1 LGVLIL
7 NAVVIAVIVML
18 ILSLLRIN
26 VVFALVIGAFIG
38 GLSGG
43 LDVATTIQTFTDGLG
58 ANANVALSYAL
69 LGAFAVALSKTGL
82 PDAMVSGAIK
92 LVGREGETKR
102 KTLSKVLI
110 ILMILIMAIFSQN
123 VIPVHIA
130 FIPVL
135 IPPLLKVLNEL
146 QVDRRLIAT
155 VLTFGLITPYMFL
168 PVGFGAIFHE
178 IMQKNMEESGLTVS
192 LADIPTAM
200 AIPALGM
207 IVGLLVAVFFTY
219 RKNRQ
224 YETREVVGQEMN
236 NPYTKKTLSIAIIS
250 IILSLSVQLY
260 LSQKLG
266 VEGMIFG
273 ALAGL
278 IVLYISGV
286 LKRKEADFVITNG
299 MKMMAFIGFVMITAS
314 GFASVLQETGHV
326 ERLVE
331 DGAKLINGNQ
341 AIGALLMLIVGLLVT
356 MGIGSS
362 FSTIPIITTIFV
374 PLCLELGFSPMATIA
389 IVGTAS
395 ALGDA
400 GSPASDSTLGPTSGL
415 SADGNHNHIWDT
427 CVPTFI
433 HYNIPLVIFGWIAAI
448 IL

>member
-1 LGVLIL
+1 
-7 NAVVIAVIVML
+7 ML

-26 VVFALVIGAFIG
+26 VVFALVIGAIIG
-38 GLSGG
+38 GLTGG
-43 LDVATTIQTFTDGLG
+43 LDLATTVDTFTTGLG
-58 ANANVALSYAL
+58 GNATVALSYAL
-69 LGAFAVALSKTGL
+69 LGAFAVALTTSGL
-82 PDAMVSGAIK
+82 PDAMVSSVIK
-92 LVGREGETKR
+92 LVGRDGDTRR
-102 KTLSKVLI
+102 KALSKALI
-110 ILMILIMAIFSQN
+110 VFMILIMAIFSQN

-178 IMQKNMEESGLTVS
+178 IMQTNMQESGLTVS
-192 LADIPTAM
+192 LSDIPSAM
-200 AIPALGM
+200 AIPAIGM
-207 IVGLLVAVFFTY
+207 VCGLLIAVFFTY
-219 RKNRQ
+219 RKKRQ
-224 YETREVVGQEMN
+224 YETRELAGQQSGQT
-236 NPYTKKTLSIAIIS
+236 YTKKSITVAVVAI
-250 IILSLSVQLY
+250 LVSLSVQLY

-278 IVLYISGV
+278 SVLFLGGV
-286 LKRKEADFVITNG
+286 LKRNEADSIMTSG

-314 GFASVLQETGHV
+314 GFASVLKETGHV
-326 ERLVE
+326 EKLVE
-331 DGAKLINGNQ
+331 DAANLIGGNQ
-341 AIGALLMLIVGLLVT
+341 TIGAILMLIVGLLIT

-374 PLCLELGFSPMATIA
+374 PLCIELGFSPMATIA
-389 IVGTAS
+389 IVGTAA

-415 SADGNHNHIWDT
+415 AADGNHHHIWDT

-433 HYNIPLVIFGWIAAI
+433 HYNIPLILFGWIAAI
-448 IL
+448 LL

>member
-1 LGVLIL
+1 M

-110 ILMILIMAIFSQN
+110 IFMILIMAIFSQN

-178 IMQKNMEESGLTVS
+178 IMQKNMEESGLIVS

-331 DGAKLINGNQ
+331 DGANLINGNQ

-433 HYNIPLVIFGWIAAI
+433 HYNIPLIIFGWIAAI

>member
-1 LGVLIL
+1 M
-7 NAVVIAVIVML
+7 NAVMIAVIVML

-26 VVFALVIGAFIG
+26 VVFALVIGAFVG
-38 GLSGG
+38 GLTGG
-43 LDVATTIQTFTDGLG
+43 LDVATTIQIFTDGLG
-58 ANANVALSYAL
+58 GNATVALSYAL
-69 LGAFAVALSKTGL
+69 LGAFAVALSTTGL
-82 PDAMVSGAIK
+82 PDAMVAGAVK
-92 LVGREGETKR
+92 LVGREGETRR

-110 ILMILIMAIFSQN
+110 ILMILTMSIFSQN

-178 IMQKNMEESGLTVS
+178 IMQANMEQSGLVVALS
-192 LADIPTAM
+192 DIPKAM

-207 IVGLLVAVFFTY
+207 LIGLLVAIFFSY
-219 RKNRQ
+219 RKNRV
-224 YETREVVGQEMN
+224 YETREVANQEQSYSYS
-236 NPYTKKTLSIAIIS
+236 PKTILIAVIAIIV
-250 IILSLSVQLY
+250 SLTVQLY
-260 LSQKLG
+260 LSQQLG

-278 IVLYISGV
+278 IVLYASGT
-286 LKRKEADFVITNG
+286 LKRNEADVVITSG

-314 GFASVLQETGHV
+314 GFASVLKETGHV
-326 ERLVE
+326 ELLVE
-331 DGAKLINGNQ
+331 DAANMIGGNQ
-341 AIGALLMLIVGLLVT
+341 AVGALLMLVVGLLVT

-374 PLCLELGFSPMATIA
+374 PLCLELGLSPMATIA
-389 IVGTAS
+389 IVGTAA

-415 SADGNHNHIWDT
+415 AADGNHNHIWDT

-433 HYNIPLVIFGWIAAI
+433 HYNIPLIIFGWIAAI

>member
-1 LGVLIL
+1 
-7 NAVVIAVIVML
+7 ML

-26 VVFALVIGAFIG
+26 VVFALVIGAIIG
-38 GLSGG
+38 GLTGG
-43 LDVATTIQTFTDGLG
+43 LDLATTVDTFTTGLG
-58 ANANVALSYAL
+58 GNATVALSYAL
-69 LGAFAVALSKTGL
+69 LGAFAVALTTSGL
-82 PDAMVSGAIK
+82 PDAMVSSVIK
-92 LVGREGETKR
+92 LVGRDGDTRR
-102 KTLSKVLI
+102 KALSKALI
-110 ILMILIMAIFSQN
+110 VFMILIMAIFSQN

-178 IMQKNMEESGLTVS
+178 IMQTNMQESGLTVS
-192 LADIPTAM
+192 LSDIPSAM
-200 AIPALGM
+200 AIPAIGM
-207 IVGLLVAVFFTY
+207 VCGLLIAVFFTY
-219 RKNRQ
+219 RKKRQ
-224 YETREVVGQEMN
+224 YETRELAGQQSGQT
-236 NPYTKKTLSIAIIS
+236 YTKKSITVAVVAI
-250 IILSLSVQLY
+250 LVSLSVQLY

-278 IVLYISGV
+278 SVLFLGGV
-286 LKRKEADFVITNG
+286 LKRNEADSIMTSG

-314 GFASVLQETGHV
+314 GFASVLKETGHV
-326 ERLVE
+326 EKLVE
-331 DGAKLINGNQ
+331 DAANLIGGNQ
-341 AIGALLMLIVGLLVT
+341 TIGAILMLIVGLLIT

-374 PLCLELGFSPMATIA
+374 PLCMELGFSPMATIA
-389 IVGTAS
+389 IVGTAA

-415 SADGNHNHIWDT
+415 AADGNHHHIWDT
-427 CVPTFI
+427 CVPTFV
-433 HYNIPLVIFGWIAAI
+433 HYNIPLILFGWIAAI
-448 IL
+448 LL

>member
-1 LGVLIL
+1 
-7 NAVVIAVIVML
+7 ML

-26 VVFALVIGAFIG
+26 VVFALVIGAIIG
-38 GLSGG
+38 GLTGG
-43 LDVATTIQTFTDGLG
+43 LDLATTVDTFTTGLG
-58 ANANVALSYAL
+58 GNATVALSYAL
-69 LGAFAVALSKTGL
+69 LGAFAVALTTSGL
-82 PDAMVSGAIK
+82 PDAMVSSVIK
-92 LVGREGETKR
+92 LVGRDGDTRR
-102 KTLSKVLI
+102 KALSKALI
-110 ILMILIMAIFSQN
+110 VFMILIMAIFSQN

-178 IMQKNMEESGLTVS
+178 IMQTNMQESGLTVS
-192 LADIPTAM
+192 LSDIPSAM
-200 AIPALGM
+200 AIPAIGM
-207 IVGLLVAVFFTY
+207 VCGLLIAVFFTY
-219 RKNRQ
+219 RKKRQ
-224 YETREVVGQEMN
+224 YETRELPGQQSGQT
-236 NPYTKKTLSIAIIS
+236 YTKKSITVAVVAI
-250 IILSLSVQLY
+250 LVSLSVQLY

-278 IVLYISGV
+278 SVLFLGGV
-286 LKRKEADFVITNG
+286 LKRNEADSIMTSG

-314 GFASVLQETGHV
+314 GFASVLKETGHV
-326 ERLVE
+326 EKLVE
-331 DGAKLINGNQ
+331 DAANLIGGNQ
-341 AIGALLMLIVGLLVT
+341 TIGAILMLIVGLLIT

-374 PLCLELGFSPMATIA
+374 PLCMELGFSPMATIA
-389 IVGTAS
+389 IVGTAA

-415 SADGNHNHIWDT
+415 AADGNHHHIWDT
-427 CVPTFI
+427 CVPTFV
-433 HYNIPLVIFGWIAAI
+433 HYNIPLILFGWIAAI
-448 IL
+448 LL

>member
-1 LGVLIL
+1 ML
-7 NAVVIAVIVML
+7 NAVIIAVFVML
-18 ILSLLRIN
+18 VLSLLRIN
-26 VVFALVIGAFIG
+26 VVFALVVGSLIG
-38 GLSGG
+38 GLTGG
-43 LDVATTIQTFTDGLG
+43 LDVATTIETFTGGLG
-58 ANANVALSYAL
+58 GNATVALSYAL
-69 LGAFAVALSKTGL
+69 LGAFAVALTKTGL

-92 LVGREGETKR
+92 LVGREDETRR

-110 ILMILIMAIFSQN
+110 ILMILIISIFSQN
-123 VIPVHIA
+123 VVPVHIA

-135 IPPLLKVLNEL
+135 IPPLLKVLNGL
-146 QVDRRLIAT
+146 QVDRRLIAS
-155 VLTFGLITPYMFL
+155 VITFGLITPYMFL

-178 IMQKNMEESGLTVS
+178 IMQKDMQESGLAVS
-192 LADIPTAM
+192 LSDIPIAM
-200 AIPALGM
+200 SIPAMGM
-207 IVGLLVAVFFTY
+207 IFGLLIAIFFSY
-219 RKNRQ
+219 RKKRL
-224 YETREVVGQEMN
+224 YETREVSGQDMS
-236 NPYTKKTLSIAIIS
+236 NPYTKKTIIIAVVS
-250 IILSLSVQLY
+250 IIVSLSVQLF

-278 IVLYISGV
+278 IVLYITGT
-286 LKRKEADFVITNG
+286 LKRNEADVVITNG

-314 GFASVLQETGHV
+314 GFASVLKETGHV
-326 ERLVE
+326 EQLVE
-331 DGAKLINGNQ
+331 DAANLIGGNQ
-341 AIGALLMLIVGLLVT
+341 AIGALLMLLVGLLVT

-374 PLCLELGFSPMATIA
+374 PLCLELGFGPMATIA
-389 IVGTAS
+389 IVGTAA

-415 SADGNHNHIWDT
+415 AADGNHNHIWDT

-433 HYNIPLVIFGWIAAI
+433 HYNIPLIIFGWIAAV